1 MKKEQEEENWG
12 HVCIHTRGGEKER
25 GGDVRRKTEEVV
37 VEGFSVCVV
46 SLSLSPCELLCVC
59 ERVYVYVRRGYM
71 RGKVKR
77 GDMSY

>member
-1 MKKEQEEENWG
+1 MCVYT
-12 HVCIHTRGGEKER
+12 HVVER
-25 GGDVRRKTEEVV
+25 RKGGGDVRRKTEEVV